1 MRNNIYLPT
10 LKHIKI
16 FNYSLYNQ
24 DIDYEF
30 IDGVNLIIGGNG
42 VGKTTF
48 INIIKYALIGLY
60 KKDLIVKNYNNEKRY
75 IRESYTNS
83 NYYFRNRTNNLDSDK
98 NGYVELSFNIGECL
112 ITVKRG
118 LYNTEIQAASYIEKN
133 KKINILGEVIKQDE
147 YQKYENLSL
156 KEKSKYLQFN
166 YENLVSK
173 KANLADFNDF
183 IFFVN
188 QVLIFDES
196 HNDVL
201 WTAQIQKRIF
211 ANYMHDKDLYIKRK
225 NLLLEATYQD
235 SIARHKQ
242 EEIKAIKKVQKK
254 IDSIGDIDEI
264 KKKKLKLFEEK
275 DILNNKINILI
286 DKRNS
291 LQRRI
296 SELYKDHA
304 NINNNIN
311 KKEKDLDKEALA
323 INTQFSLGKN
333 AKYDLYRKQIV
344 MNNLCPMCN
353 SMLDKSLIEK
363 LENNKCFLCHSHL
376 YFTEDDVLNTE
387 FESLRLVMKELQ
399 NKRNEIENIICSDEK
414 ELKKIDDCFNELKRK
429 IFENNTKLRII
440 ENTEVDINSNFK
452 QESAYIVMMN
462 RIEELLEEKKQ
473 ASDLSEKC
481 RQESE
486 KIMFTLEEALLNDT
500 KTISSIFSEF
510 AEAFLN
516 IPCYLTFIKP
526 KHGEAKIFFPVI
538 DNKIRYDADELSESQ
553 RFFVDYSFRMSI
565 LEFFYE
571 FPSFYICET
580 PDSSLD
586 ISYEENAAKTLL
598 KYIEKPNSLIIT
610 SNLNNSSFIKSILKK
625 TKKIKILNLLN
636 YGKVSIVQKNHKEL
650 QRLSRQIEEMI
661 NG

>member
-83 NYYFRNRTNNLDSDK
+83 NYYFRNRTNNLNSDK
-98 NGYVELSFNIGECL
+98 NGYVELSFKIGECL

-211 ANYMHDKDLYIKRK
+211 ANYMHDKQLYIRRK

-264 KKKKLKLFEEK
+264 KKKKLKLLEEK
-275 DILNNKINILI
+275 DILNNKINMLI

-311 KKEKDLDKEALA
+311 KKEKDLDKEAVA
-323 INTQFSLGKN
+323 INTQSSLGKN
-333 AKYDLYRKQIV
+333 SKYDLYRKQIV

-376 YFTEDDVLNTE
+376 YFTEDTVLNTE

-414 ELKKIDDCFNELKRK
+414 ELKKLDDYFNELKRK

-473 ASDLSEKC
+473 ASDLSENC

-598 KYIEKPNSLIIT
+598 KYVEKPNSLIIT

-661 NG
+661 NE

>member
-286 DKRNS
+286 DKRNN

-323 INTQFSLGKN
+323 INTKFSLGKN